1 MAVKLSILSDF
12 AIQAL
17 KANKM
22 RSFLTML
29 GIIIGVGAVV
39 LMMAIGQGEQQQVDG
54 QPQQAG
60 HQPAHGDA
68 QLPAGRGA
76 HHHHQ
81 HPDPRGCRMPSP
93 ICPEW
98 RQWPRRCGRAAW

>member
-1 MAVKLSILSDF
+1 MAVRLSILSDF

-39 LMMAIGQGEQQQVDG
+39 LMMAIGQGEQQQVAASLSRLG
-54 QPQQAG
+54 TNLLQVMPSFQ
-60 HQPAHGDA
+60 
-68 QLPAGRGA
+68 RGGVRTTTTNTMTLGM
-76 HHHHQ
+76 
-81 HPDPRGCRMPSP
+81 PMPSP
-93 ICPEW
+93 ICPAW
-98 RQWPRRCGRAAW
+98 RRWPRRCGRAAW